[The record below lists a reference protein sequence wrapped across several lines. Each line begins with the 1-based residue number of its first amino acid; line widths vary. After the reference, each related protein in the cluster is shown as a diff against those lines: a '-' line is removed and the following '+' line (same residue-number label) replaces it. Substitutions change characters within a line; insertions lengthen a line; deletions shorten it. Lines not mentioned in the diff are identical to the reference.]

1 MRVLSGQLLGAAWL
15 AAVLL
20 AACSPGPGATGSGA
34 AGPDVSP
41 ATHDAVFL
49 DRGDCAAGDRVG
61 AYREVVCSDPGARAR
76 VVGRLYGLLPASPSP
91 APPAAAR
98 AGDRCPPT
106 TDFLLTVTAA
116 RPQGYACMRNLTAP
130 HPGDPGGGGGP
141 RTIAG
146 DCVYTSRKGRV
157 KETPCDGSGPHAP
170 QFRVVELA
178 RGRGSCPAGTV
189 LYVGVGGGP
198 AGVGCA
204 RRL

>member
-15 AAVLL
+15 VAVLL
-20 AACSPGPGATGSGA
+20 AACSPGAGGTGSSA
-34 AGPDVSP
+34 AGPDVPP
-41 ATHDAVFL
+41 ATHAAVFL
-49 DRGDCAAGDRVG
+49 DQGECAAGDPVG
-61 AYREVVCSDPGARAR
+61 SYREVACSDPGARAR

-91 APPAAAR
+91 APPPTTR

-116 RPQGYACMRNLTAP
+116 RPQGYACMRNLKAP

-146 DCVYTSRKGRV
+146 DCLYSSRKGQV
-157 KETPCDGSGPHAP
+157 KETPYDGSGPHAP

-178 RGRGSCPAGTV
+178 RERRSCPRGTA